1 MIFKP
6 LNNNVLVKPVPVE
19 QITASGLFIPD
30 TVKGKPLKGEIISK
44 GNVDVKI
51 NIGDIVLYEE
61 NAGTEITIEG
71 NVYLIMDEKEL
82 YGILV

>member
-19 QITASGLFIPD
+19 QITASGIFIPD
-30 TVKGKPLKGEIISK
+30 TAKSKSLKGEIISK
-44 GNVDVKI
+44 GNVDDKI
-51 NIGDIVLYEE
+51 NVGDIVLYAESS
-61 NAGTEITIEG
+61 GSEITIDG
-71 NVYLIMDEKEL
+71 NVYLVMDEKEL